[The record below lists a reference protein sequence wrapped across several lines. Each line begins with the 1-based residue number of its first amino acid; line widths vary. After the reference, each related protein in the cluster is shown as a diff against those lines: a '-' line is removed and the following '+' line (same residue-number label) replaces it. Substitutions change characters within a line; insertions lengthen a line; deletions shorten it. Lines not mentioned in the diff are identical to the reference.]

1 MRKAVTAAV
10 FAALVLTACSGSGGD
25 EKTGVSETIDRQT
38 TRAAERI
45 EKKIR
50 TPLDRARDTKNLGDR
65 RLEEMDRA
73 LQDGE

>member
-1 MRKAVTAAV
+1 MIKAFTAAV
-10 FAALVLTACSGSGGD
+10 FTALVLTACSGGD
-25 EKTGVSETIDRQT
+25 EKTNVSEAIDRQT

-50 TPLDRARDTKNLGDR
+50 TPLDRARGAKNLGDR

-73 LQDGE
+73 LQKGE